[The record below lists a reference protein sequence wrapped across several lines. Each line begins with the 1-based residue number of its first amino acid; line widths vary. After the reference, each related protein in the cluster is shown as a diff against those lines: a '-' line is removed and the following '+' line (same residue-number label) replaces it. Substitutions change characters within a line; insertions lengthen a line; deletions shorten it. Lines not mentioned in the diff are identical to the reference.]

1 MRQSGLDHYL
11 RDRSNDASFVYGG
24 FSAGACV
31 AGPTLRGV
39 ELVHRDSPHIE
50 RMVEYYIENEIPFV
64 ALRDGEVLV
73 TSRCSP
79 VMRSTTRATR
89 TTHRSLTFESPQR
102 QKHIRGGLMLRGFR
116 EEADTLE
123 IQGEVSQLFSALWQP
138 L

>member
-1 MRQSGLDHYL
+1 MFMVTENDDLGRPHPGLSL
-11 RDRSNDASFVYGG
+11 IAPCMAS
-24 FSAGACV
+24 SAG
-31 AGPTLRGV
+31 
-39 ELVHRDSPHIE
+39 
-50 RMVEYYIENEIPFV
+50 
-64 ALRDGEVLV
+64 
-73 TSRCSP
+73 CSP
-79 VMRSTTRATR
+79 VMRTTTRATR